1 MSWQFF
7 HPGRLWL
14 LLIPAGLVVAAV
26 LGVAQRRKRAVSF
39 TNLDLL
45 DSIAPKRPGWWR
57 HAVTGLFVLGFVV
70 GVLAI
75 AQPYHEEDVAQE
87 RSIIMLDLDVSLSM
101 MAEDVSPS
109 RLDAAKEQAIAF
121 VEEVDPSID
130 IGLISFSQS
139 VKVRVPPTQDRS
151 RIVDAIDSFELE
163 EGTAIGDAI
172 VQATDVIV
180 SELGDPKADPA
191 PLGEDVTPAA
201 IVILTDGETIEGLTT
216 GPQGA
221 EVAAA
226 YGVPVYGIVFGT
238 PEGIITI
245 DDPATGELYTQAV
258 PVKYEELQQA
268 AEITG
273 GAFYAAEDQN
283 NLGDV
288 LADIE
293 AQLEPVLEVPEPERV
308 ELTVRY
314 LAVALLLLASA
325 FVAGQALLGGFT

>member
-14 LLIPAGLVVAAV
+14 LVIPAGLVVAAV

-101 MAEDVSPS
+101 MAEDVPPS

-221 EVAAA
+221 QVAAA

-238 PEGIITI
+238 PEGSSRSTTRP
-245 DDPATGELYTQAV
+245 PASCTPKRCRSSTRNSNRR
-258 PVKYEELQQA
+258 PRSPA
-268 AEITG
+268 APSTPPRTRTTSTTCSPTSRPSS
-273 GAFYAAEDQN
+273 N
-283 NLGDV
+283 RCS
-288 LADIE
+288 
-293 AQLEPVLEVPEPERV
+293 VPEPERV

-325 FVAGQALLGGFT
+325 FVLGQALLGGFT